1 MATKEHRGIRSFRG
15 PRHTNQDGQ
24 MLIRKGRCSPSD
36 IEALFPSEP
45 EPLVS
50 KKAADKLQS
59 HLINGF
65 ETALDQG
72 MRPGDALAVILC
84 WVSSEMVRIGSDK
97 TGSP

>member
-1 MATKEHRGIRSFRG
+1 
-15 PRHTNQDGQ
+15 
-24 MLIRKGRCSPSD
+24 MLVRNGHCTLSE
-36 IEALFPSEP
+36 IEALFPGHP
-45 EPLVS
+45 EPLVP

-72 MRPGDALAVILC
+72 MRPADALAVVLC

>member
-1 MATKEHRGIRSFRG
+1 
-15 PRHTNQDGQ
+15 
-24 MLIRKGRCSPSD
+24 MLVSKGRCTPGD
-36 IEALFPSEP
+36 IEALFPGEP
-45 EPLVS
+45 EPLVP
-50 KKAADKLQS
+50 KKAAEKLQS

-97 TGSP
+97 IGSP